1 MALVPISKIRILV
14 LRSKV
19 QELVRTLQR
28 KGVIELREVIDCE
41 GCEHELHE
49 GEETQ
54 LAYTQAEVEFAL
66 RFLAPYDNR
75 KVSLAEKAKTGGKLL
90 LTDQDIEQ
98 MLSEVEVSSL
108 IAAIEKLEVEQQR
121 IRARR
126 EQIAAETERL
136 LPWAELPGVLTDY
149 TSRSAV
155 TSRTILIP
163 FSKADAVA
171 AQLNAREDASLTR
184 LLPVGGIGKEAWQ
197 FFVKSE
203 VPTGDIDTLLNE
215 AGAET
220 VQLPEQQSTISELL
234 QKMEDE
240 LKTLESE
247 EAQLEERI
255 QDQVQYVDVLRVAYD
270 QATWRAEE
278 FEALDRAAATE
289 RVAVLE
295 GFVRERD
302 VESLKE
308 FTEKMFAPAVLD
320 TLELAEGEEPPV
332 TIENNA
338 LFAPFEAVTRIYGLP
353 KNGEPD
359 PTPYLSPFF
368 AVYFALCLTDAA
380 YGMILFVLTFL
391 VQKFVRLGDE
401 AKKLVR
407 LIMIGGLFTSV
418 IGIFFGG
425 WFGIELSALPKGL
438 QDVTLINPLEDVMT
452 FLGIAAALGF
462 VQLIAALIINMVW
475 RFTHGDKGPEA
486 WGSLAWVLALL
497 TGAAHV
503 GLPYVIDTD
512 ISGITLPVLYVFLFF
527 VMFFSGKDL
536 LASKK
541 EKMSKGLYIVL
552 SILLAPIRAIAGVM
566 GLYGIIGYVS
576 DILSYSRLL
585 ALGLSTGIVALAIN
599 IIAALVRDMVPGVGI
614 VLAII
619 VLVGGHAFNIVNN
632 VLGAYIHS
640 GRLQFVEFFP
650 KFLEGGGE
658 EWKPLV
664 RKGTYVD
671 VVEA

>member
-1 MALVPISKIRILV
+1 
-14 LRSKV
+14 
-19 QELVRTLQR
+19 
-28 KGVIELREVIDCE
+28 
-41 GCEHELHE
+41 
-49 GEETQ
+49 
-54 LAYTQAEVEFAL
+54 
-66 RFLAPYDNR
+66 
-75 KVSLAEKAKTGGKLL
+75 
-90 LTDQDIEQ
+90 
-98 MLSEVEVSSL
+98 
-108 IAAIEKLEVEQQR
+108 
-121 IRARR
+121 
-126 EQIAAETERL
+126 
-136 LPWAELPGVLTDY
+136 
-149 TSRSAV
+149 
-155 TSRTILIP
+155 
-163 FSKADAVA
+163 
-171 AQLNAREDASLTR
+171 
-184 LLPVGGIGKEAWQ
+184 
-197 FFVKSE
+197 
-203 VPTGDIDTLLNE
+203 
-215 AGAET
+215 
-220 VQLPEQQSTISELL
+220 
-234 QKMEDE
+234 
-240 LKTLESE
+240 
-247 EAQLEERI
+247 
-255 QDQVQYVDVLRVAYD
+255 
-270 QATWRAEE
+270 
-278 FEALDRAAATE
+278 
-289 RVAVLE
+289 
-295 GFVRERD
+295 
-302 VESLKE
+302 
-308 FTEKMFAPAVLD
+308 
-320 TLELAEGEEPPV
+320 
-332 TIENNA
+332 
-338 LFAPFEAVTRIYGLP
+338 
-353 KNGEPD
+353 
-359 PTPYLSPFF
+359 
-368 AVYFALCLTDAA
+368 
-380 YGMILFVLTFL
+380 
-391 VQKFVRLGDE
+391 
-401 AKKLVR
+401 
-407 LIMIGGLFTSV
+407 
-418 IGIFFGG
+418 
-425 WFGIELSALPKGL
+425 
-438 QDVTLINPLEDVMT
+438 MT